1 MVTPLEAVSSSGT
14 GLPSPVFRRVVV
26 ANADAIAPTAHK
38 SKIIWEMYIKS
49 SSENEFANTNFS
61 VYMRNYLL
69 HQKPYHN
76 EPCLCSVLGMYVNIY
91 VHPNMSYIL
100 NRHTHIIC

>member
-1 MVTPLEAVSSSGT
+1 MVTPLEAVSSFGT

-49 SSENEFANTNFS
+49 SSENEF
-61 VYMRNYLL
+61 
-69 HQKPYHN
+69 
-76 EPCLCSVLGMYVNIY
+76 I
-91 VHPNMSYIL
+91 
-100 NRHTHIIC
+100 

>member
-49 SSENEFANTNFS
+49 SSEND
-61 VYMRNYLL
+61 
-69 HQKPYHN
+69 
-76 EPCLCSVLGMYVNIY
+76 
-91 VHPNMSYIL
+91 
-100 NRHTHIIC
+100 

>member
-14 GLPSPVFRRVVV
+14 GLPSPLFRRVVV

-49 SSENEFANTNFS
+49 SSENEFEITI
-61 VYMRNYLL
+61 
-69 HQKPYHN
+69 Q
-76 EPCLCSVLGMYVNIY
+76 
-91 VHPNMSYIL
+91 
-100 NRHTHIIC
+100 IC